1 MIVFTL
7 NTTCKSDSHVFI
19 YNIIAA
25 VIKTNH
31 VWFWSLLEQAKFEQD
46 LMHNGVDS
54 LIIDGFSKFMS
65 KG

>member
-7 NTTCKSDSHVFI
+7 NTTCKSGSHVCI

-31 VWFWSLLEQAKFEQD
+31 VWILNLLEQAKFEQD

-54 LIIDGFSKFMS
+54 LIIDGFSKFMA